1 MIRVLLDTNVLI
13 DVLQKRQPWF
23 AFSKEIFTAAA
34 NQDILG
40 YITAKQAGDLYFF
53 ACKQL
58 RGEPDIDKKARTI
71 LNHLF
76 AIFELIDSRGSD
88 CEMALLRENGDFED
102 AMLIES
108 AVREKIDCIVT
119 RNADHFRPSP
129 VPIRTPAEF
138 AALLNPP
145 ASGGEG

>member
-119 RNADHFRPSP
+119 RNGAHFKNAP
-129 VPIRTPAEF
+129 VAVYDPESFVGI
-138 AALLNPP
+138 LNKTL
-145 ASGGEG
+145 EI

>member
-58 RGEPDIDKKARTI
+58 RGEADIDKKARKI
-71 LNHLF
+71 LNNLF
-76 AIFELIDSRGSD
+76 ALFIFSVSVRANKLNSAYCVIKRLYAVKIKGDIGVYRNTVKDS
-88 CEMALLRENGDFED
+88 L
-102 AMLIES
+102 
-108 AVREKIDCIVT
+108 
-119 RNADHFRPSP
+119 H
-129 VPIRTPAEF
+129 
-138 AALLNPP
+138 
-145 ASGGEG
+145 